1 MRLVLSITSFS
12 DSSYLN
18 YTFSRLLSYF
28 SYNILFSLLEIFSSR
43 SPYAAYLLRNL
54 FTNVSASVT
63 PVEILIV
70 LNADSTTKNLC
81 IYLSILSLSSFDTIL
96 FVKYSFSQL
105 FSLSSLSCIALS
117 AISTISLFLNSFL

>member
-96 FVKYSFSQL
+96 FVKYNFSQL

>member
-1 MRLVLSITSFS
+1 MLSITYFS

-54 FTNVSASVT
+54 FTNVSTSVT

>member
-28 SYNILFSLLEIFSSR
+28 SYNILFSLLDIFSSR